1 MLCCRMHLIRQLQIS
16 NSEVKKRLQK
26 TLLKYAIVFAIA
38 LAYLIF
44 VLCTGIGIPC
54 IFYEITGLKC
64 VGCGIS
70 RMLVSIV
77 KLDFAA
83 AFSYNAFLFVTGPV
97 ICVYILCSEIQ
108 YIKHGNRRMGKLEWV
123 MWIELVLALLY
134 WIFRNILP
142 I

>member
-1 MLCCRMHLIRQLQIS
+1 MLCCRMRLIRQLQIS

-83 AFSYNAFLFVTGPV
+83 FPT
-97 ICVYILCSEIQ
+97 
-108 YIKHGNRRMGKLEWV
+108 
-123 MWIELVLALLY
+123 
-134 WIFRNILP
+134 LP
-142 I
+142 SAVPRVQRGS